1 MNMKEIFQ
9 AAYRGVR
16 SQGTDHASW
25 FSLTKRQTRKKGH
38 AWSVSDFI
46 PHHIGRDVK
55 VRAVESALSV
65 YFAKGDALEYRMR
78 MRSIPVIE
86 VTAEELEET

>member
-25 FSLTKRQTRKKGH
+25 FSLTKRQQRKRGH

-46 PHHIGRDVK
+46 PHHIGREIK
-55 VRAVESALSV
+55 ILAVESALSV
-65 YFAKGDALEYRMR
+65 YFAKRDYLDHKMR
-78 MRSIPVIE
+78 MNSIPGIK
-86 VTAEELEET
+86 VTAEDLEEL